1 MVFLL
6 MDKRENILKT
16 YFSKSAIGGTISIND
31 LRDKEFNGEFLS
43 KEEKQALA
51 NYDRFRLNV
60 LNAQTD
66 DESFHKR
73 YQELQVMAN
82 LDDYKEF
89 LKEKYF
95 L

>member
-1 MVFLL
+1 
-6 MDKRENILKT
+6 MDKREQLLKN
-16 YFSKSAIGGTISIND
+16 YFSKSTIGGTISIND
-31 LRDKEFNGEFLS
+31 LRDKEFSGEKLS
-43 KEEKQALA
+43 AEEKQALV

-89 LKEKYF
+89 LQEKYF